1 MESQTQRTVLD
12 EVLGPLV
19 HECFTPEAARQV
31 AEYKADEKVERRLD
45 ELSVK
50 CTEGSLSEDEQAEY
64 EDFVQAIDLIS
75 IIPAKA
81 RALLDN
87 TSGA

>member
-19 HECFTPEAARQV
+19 HECFTPDVARLV

-45 ELSVK
+45 ELSAK
-50 CTEGSLSEDEQAEY
+50 CTEGSLSADEQAEY

-75 IIPAKA
+75 IIQAKA
-81 RALLDN
+81 RGLLEK